1 VSSPRYRDQV
11 AAGVE
16 SEPEDPSASVCK
28 HFQAGEIGIHPQD
41 LPAAYARIDLAI
53 TCQPSAQC
61 RVYAA
66 ILQNVVTIE
75 VTLPK
80 CRG

>member
-53 TCQPSAQC
+53 TCHL
-61 RVYAA
+61 YAMSC
-66 ILQNVVTIE
+66 LRRYSTE
-75 VTLPK
+75 
-80 CRG
+80 CSDY